1 MWEPIVTLK
10 TLNPCCVWTFMAA
23 GLWLRHCYS
32 CTGSKHMTG
41 ATDTHFILNGLHF
54 CFIYP
59 KSTNRKQLQLWL
71 HFQSILGFLSCSH
84 VLFTQLEWIV
94 LFGSFSPSAELCTL
108 AGPESS
114 AADQRDGGCAA
125 VTMMSTRGH
134 EDLVGWL
141 RLDGLI
147 AECPLVLEIIPLRWV
162 VPVTVRIL

>member
-23 GLWLRHCYS
+23 GLWLCHCYS
-32 CTGSKHMTG
+32 CTGSKRMTG
-41 ATDTHFILNGLHF
+41 ATDTHFLLNSLHF
-54 CFIYP
+54 CFIYR

-71 HFQSILGFLSCSH
+71 HFQSILGFCLAAMFYSRSWSELCCSA
-84 VLFTQLEWIV
+84 VFP
-94 LFGSFSPSAELCTL
+94 PSAELCTL